1 MMNKDSISRKFLTV
15 INMRRL
21 SQTFFLFLFLY
32 LFLQTESKGANELGY
47 PVNIFLDADPL
58 IWIATIL
65 ASRSFYGAFALAITV
80 IAATVLLGRV
90 FCGWICPF
98 GTLHQLAGKLKRKR
112 SNARKKRTVPIF
124 TKIFEILRRFAGKP
138 PEKGNTFPSLRKS
151 VSGDE
156 TPGKHQALPVDIEA
170 PRRKVRNWGQ
180 YRSKYLLLIFILV
193 LALFGVQAAGIFDP
207 LSLLIRS
214 LSLSVYPLFNY
225 TLRTVFNTLYHWHI
239 PLLGSG
245 AEVVYDLLKR
255 TVLPFSPPLFF
266 QGVVIGLIFFALLAL
281 NLREPRFWCKHLCP
295 LGALLGLLSRFA
307 FLKRSVSEEGCNDC
321 GICRREC
328 QGGAIGEKGAE
339 WAARECMYCFN
350 CDDPCPQNAVSFG
363 FSSRPAQFS
372 LDLGRRRVIGAAV
385 GGALT
390 APLLRI
396 TPLARAGASEPTLIR
411 PPGALAEEEFLK
423 RCIRCGECMKVCI
436 TGGLQPTLL
445 EAGLEGIWTPVLVPR
460 IGYCEY
466 RCTLCGQVCPTGAI
480 GRLGIREKE
489 ATKIG
494 LAMID
499 KGRCLPFAHNMSCIV
514 CEEVCPTSPK
524 AIWFEEVRVR
534 DRRGREILL
543 KQPHVDLALCV
554 GCGICENK
562 CPVLGRPAIS
572 VTSLGES
579 RSRDNQLLLVP

>member
-1 MMNKDSISRKFLTV
+1 MLNKDSIPRKYLTV
-15 INMRRL
+15 INLRRL
-21 SQTFFLFLFLY
+21 SQAFFLLLFLY

-47 PVNIFLDADPL
+47 PVKIFLDADPL
-58 IWIATIL
+58 IWLTTIL
-65 ASRSFYGAFALAITV
+65 ASRSFYGVFVLAAAV
-80 IAATVLLGRV
+80 IIATVLLGRV

-112 SNARKKRTVPIF
+112 SNSRKKRTVPII
-124 TKIFEILRRFAGKP
+124 TRLAGKP
-138 PEKGNTFPSLRKS
+138 PEKDNA
-151 VSGDE
+151 VSGE
-156 TPGKHQALPVDIEA
+156 ERTGKHQALPVDIDT
-170 PRRKVRNWGQ
+170 PRRSARNWGP
-180 YRSKYLLLIFILV
+180 YRIKYLLLIFILV

-214 LSLSVYPLFNY
+214 LSLSVYPLFSY
-225 TLRTVFNTLYHWHI
+225 GFRAVFDTLFQWQL
-239 PLLGSG
+239 PLLSAG
-245 AEVVYDLLKR
+245 AEAVYDLLKK
-255 TVLPFSPPLFF
+255 TVLPFSPPLFL
-266 QGVVIGLIFFALLAL
+266 QGVGIGLIFFVLLAL
-281 NLREPRFWCKHLCP
+281 NLRESRFWCKHLCP

-307 FLKRSVSEEGCNDC
+307 FLKRSVSEGCNDC

-328 QGGAIGEKGAE
+328 QGGAIGAQGRE
-339 WAARECMYCFN
+339 WAAAECLYCFN

-363 FSSRPAQFS
+363 FSSRPVPFS
-372 LDLGRRRVIGAAV
+372 LDLGRRRVIAAAV
-385 GGALT
+385 AGALT

-396 TPLARAGASEPTLIR
+396 TPLAKAGAAEPTLIR

-423 RCIRCGECMKVCI
+423 RCVRCGECMKVCI
-436 TGGLQPTLL
+436 TGGLQPTLM
-445 EAGLEGIWTPVLVPR
+445 EAGPEGIWTPVLVPR

-466 RCTLCGQVCPTGAI
+466 RCTLCGQVCPTKAI
-480 GRLGIREKE
+480 GRLSLREKA

-524 AIWFEEVRVR
+524 AIWFEEVRLR
-534 DRRGREILL
+534 DRQGREVLL
-543 KQPHVDLALCV
+543 KQPHVDLSLCV
-554 GCGICENK
+554 GCGICETK
-562 CPVLGRPAIS
+562 CPVLGRPAIT